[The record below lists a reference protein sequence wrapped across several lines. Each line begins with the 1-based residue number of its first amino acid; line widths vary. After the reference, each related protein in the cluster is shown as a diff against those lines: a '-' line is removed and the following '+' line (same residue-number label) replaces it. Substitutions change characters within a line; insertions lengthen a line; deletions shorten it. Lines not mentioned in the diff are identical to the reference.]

1 VLGLAARGALGGLVG
16 TWVMD
21 LVTTALYEA
30 QAPEVTAREQAAR
43 PNGKPSVDNMLDRLA
58 SGACLDLTEEQR
70 KQLTSVIHYGLGVV
84 PGMLYA
90 LAGRRLP
97 LVAARNGLLYGF
109 LLWALNDELLNST
122 LGFAGPFEAYPL
134 ETHWRG
140 LAGHLVLG
148 LVTDAA
154 V

>member
-1 VLGLAARGALGGLVG
+1 MLNLAARGALGGLIG

-21 LVTTALYEA
+21 LVTMALYEG
-30 QAPEVTAREQAAR
+30 QSSEVTAREEGAR
-43 PNGKPSVDNMLDRLA
+43 PNGKPSVDNVVDRLA
-58 SGACLDLTEEQR
+58 ATLGLDLAEEQR
-70 KQLTSVIHYGLGVV
+70 KQLTTAVHFGLGIV
-84 PGMLYA
+84 PGMVYA
-90 LAGRRLP
+90 VAKRRVP
-97 LVAARNGLLYGF
+97 LTAARNGLLYGF
-109 LLWALNDELLNST
+109 LLWAINDELLNT
-122 LGFAGPFEAYPL
+122 RLGFAGPFEAYPI